1 MSTLL
6 STQNLSFHN
15 NHGILLSNISLALT
29 KGEKIG
35 LIGYNGCGKSTLL
48 KLLSHQLIPTDGSI
62 SIANQVIMAYVEQQ
76 LPSELQSMRLID
88 AVLHKLPEELRIS
101 ESWRSELLLSEM
113 GFKTNEINLL
123 ASQLS
128 GGQHTRLLL
137 ARALILQPDLL
148 LLDEPSNHLDLPTIL
163 WLETFLTQWRESFIL
178 VSHDNRLLDKV
189 TNCTWIIR
197 DKTLSVFRLPCSQAR
212 QEQEAQDISA
222 QHRCDAQQKE
232 IDRIAQSAKQLAI
245 WGKVYDNESLSRKA
259 KQMEKQIVRLKDEQ
273 VDVTEGNQ
281 WTLQLSGTILRADRL
296 LELHQLSVIPAPD
309 APILYTID
317 NQRIK
322 SGDRVA
328 IVGANGTG
336 KSSLLKMIW
345 SSFHGSTTSTE
356 NVIRLHPRVE
366 LGYYDQSLAQLNDN
380 DTLADA
386 LKPFAPLLDEQRKMA
401 LINAGFVYSRHN
413 QQVKS
418 LSGGER
424 ARLLFIGLSL
434 AKYSLLMLD
443 EPTNHLDME
452 GKQALAEQ
460 IQQFSGGILLVSHDR
475 ELIEKSCNRFW
486 YIHNGILS
494 EHHDIETIYQ
504 LISQQDMSSVSNEQ
518 NGHHAPSVE
527 IVKHH
532 NEDELLMKLITLED
546 KLNADLARKSAHQKP
561 ILQAQWQAEIEI
573 LKQQLDLA

>member
-29 KGEKIG
+29 KCEKIG

-62 SIANQVIMAYVEQQ
+62 TIANQVIMAYVEQQ

-123 ASQLS
+123 VSQLS

-163 WLETFLTQWRESFIL
+163 WLETFLTQWRGSFIL

-212 QEQEAQDISA
+212 QEQEAQNISA

-273 VDVTEGNQ
+273 FDVTEGNQ

-532 NEDELLMKLITLED
+532 NEDELLMKLIALED

-561 ILQAQWQAEIEI
+561 MLQAQWQAEIEI

>member
-62 SIANQVIMAYVEQQ
+62 TIANQVIMAYVEQQ

-123 ASQLS
+123 VSQLS

-163 WLETFLTQWRESFIL
+163 WLETFLTQWRGSFIL

-212 QEQEAQDISA
+212 QEQQAQDISA

-345 SSFHGSTTSTE
+345 SSFLGSTASTE
-356 NVIRLHPRVE
+356 NMIRLHPRVE

-504 LISQQDMSSVSNEQ
+504 LISQQDMSSVSNEK
-518 NGHHAPSVE
+518 NGHHSPSVE

-532 NEDELLMKLITLED
+532 NEDELLMKLIALED

>member
-48 KLLSHQLIPTDGSI
+48 KLLSHQLVPTDGSI
-62 SIANQVIMAYVEQQ
+62 TIANQVIMAYVEQQ

-163 WLETFLTQWRESFIL
+163 WLETFLTQWRGSFIL

-386 LKPFAPLLDEQRKMA
+386 LKPFAALLDEQRKMA

-486 YIHNGILS
+486 YIHNGVLS

-532 NEDELLMKLITLED
+532 NEDELLMKLIALED

>member
-62 SIANQVIMAYVEQQ
+62 TIANQVIMAYVEQQ

-123 ASQLS
+123 VSQLS

-163 WLETFLTQWRESFIL
+163 WLETFLTQWRGSFIL

-197 DKTLSVFRLPCSQAR
+197 DKTLSVFLLPCSQAR

-273 VDVTEGNQ
+273 ADVTEGNQ

-309 APILYTID
+309 TPILYTID

-345 SSFHGSTTSTE
+345 SSFHGSTTLTE

-460 IQQFSGGILLVSHDR
+460 IQRFSGGILLVSHDR

-486 YIHNGILS
+486 YIYNGILS

-532 NEDELLMKLITLED
+532 NEDELLMKLIALED

>member
-62 SIANQVIMAYVEQQ
+62 TIANQVIMAYVEQQ

-113 GFKTNEINLL
+113 GFKANEINLL
-123 ASQLS
+123 VSQLS

-163 WLETFLTQWRESFIL
+163 WLETFLTQWRGSFIL

-336 KSSLLKMIW
+336 KSSSLKMIW

-356 NVIRLHPRVE
+356 NMIRLHPRVE

-460 IQQFSGGILLVSHDR
+460 IQRFSGGILLVSHDR

-532 NEDELLMKLITLED
+532 NEDELLMKLIALED

>member
-62 SIANQVIMAYVEQQ
+62 TIANQVIMAYVEQQ

-113 GFKTNEINLL
+113 GFKANEINLL
-123 ASQLS
+123 VSQLS

-163 WLETFLTQWRESFIL
+163 WLETFLTQWRGSFIL

-336 KSSLLKMIW
+336 KSSSLKMIW

-356 NVIRLHPRVE
+356 NMIRLHPRVE

-460 IQQFSGGILLVSHDR
+460 IQRFSGGILLVSHDR

-532 NEDELLMKLITLED
+532 NEDELLMKLIALED

-561 ILQAQWQAEIEI
+561 ILQAQWQAEIEF

>member
-62 SIANQVIMAYVEQQ
+62 TIANQVIMAYVEQQ

-113 GFKTNEINLL
+113 GFKSNEINLL
-123 ASQLS
+123 VSQLS

-163 WLETFLTQWRESFIL
+163 WLETFLTQWRGSFIL

-273 VDVTEGNQ
+273 FDVTEGNQ

-460 IQQFSGGILLVSHDR
+460 IQRFSGGILLVSHDR

-532 NEDELLMKLITLED
+532 NEDELLMKLIALED

>member
-62 SIANQVIMAYVEQQ
+62 TIANQVIMAYVEQQ

-163 WLETFLTQWRESFIL
+163 WLETFLTQWRGSFIL

-452 GKQALAEQ
+452 GKQALAEK

-486 YIHNGILS
+486 YIHNGVLS

-532 NEDELLMKLITLED
+532 NEDELLMKLIALED